1 MYIYHGVY
9 MEFGALRHL
18 VVSST
23 GIPKINML
31 HLLSEQFN
39 FKPKCI
45 PLIVVGGRVYWP
57 GDQHVRKESYELH
70 VIVDNICT

>member
-9 MEFGALRHL
+9 MEVGALRHL

-31 HLLSEQFN
+31 HLLSEFQTKMYTIN
-39 FKPKCI
+39 CC
-45 PLIVVGGRVYWP
+45 GGRVYWP
-57 GDQHVRKESYELH
+57 GNNMSEKNHMNYM
-70 VIVDNICT
+70 

>member
-1 MYIYHGVY
+1 MYIYLGVY
-9 MEFGALRHL
+9 MEVGALRHL

-39 FKPKCI
+39 FKSKCI
-45 PLIVVGGRVYWP
+45 PLIVVGG
-57 GDQHVRKESYELH
+57 G
-70 VIVDNICT
+70 CTGLGTTCQKRII